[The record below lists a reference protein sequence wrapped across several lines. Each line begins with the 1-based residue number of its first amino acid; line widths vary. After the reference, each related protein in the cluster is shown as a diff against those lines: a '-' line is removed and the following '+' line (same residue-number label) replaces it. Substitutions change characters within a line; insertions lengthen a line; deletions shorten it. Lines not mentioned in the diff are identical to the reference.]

1 MNNIASV
8 CTDVFCNN
16 DNGEICTL
24 VGKRTSTSLTG
35 ANLYTPPMG
44 MVEPGENPYDATV
57 RECFEETGIKLP
69 KHKVVSYDTEI
80 YKMQGKQYTG
90 ANFYAFLDGTISNY
104 PIGEGDG
111 ENEKFIW
118 LPLSKIKTIPWAFG
132 TGNKIKEILN
142 KLNIAKKNTI
152 RLTESEL
159 KRVISESVKKVLNEI
174 SLLGTVMDS

>member
-8 CTDVFCNN
+8 CTYVFCNN

-24 VGKRTSTSLTG
+24 VGKRTSTSPTG

-44 MVEPGENPYDATV
+44 MVEPEENPYDATV

-69 KHKVVSYDTEI
+69 KHKVVSYDTET
-80 YKMQGKQYTG
+80 YQMQGKQYTG
-90 ANFYAFLDGTISNY
+90 ANFYAVLDGTINEY
-104 PIGEGDG
+104 PIGDGDG

-132 TGNKIKEILN
+132 TGSKIKEILN
-142 KLNIAKKNTI
+142 KLNIRTKEKTI
-152 RLTESEL
+152 KLTESDL
-159 KRVISESVKKVLNEI
+159 KKVISESVKKI
-174 SLLGTVMDS
+174 LLGTIMG